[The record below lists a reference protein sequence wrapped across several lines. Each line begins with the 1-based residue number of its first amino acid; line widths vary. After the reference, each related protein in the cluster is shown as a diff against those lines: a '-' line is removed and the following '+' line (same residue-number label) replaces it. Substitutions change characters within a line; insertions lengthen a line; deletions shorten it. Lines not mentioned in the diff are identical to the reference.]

1 MTTSP
6 LRLWPLLL
14 ASVLIGGC
22 TSDTPEDTGTT
33 KERPHPTDPTTDTG
47 TGEET
52 VLPTLE
58 FPEANVVIN
67 ELMARND
74 STWVAP
80 EGDRPDWVEL
90 VNLGDEDIPLHRLSI
105 TDING
110 NEWDK
115 ASGTI
120 KAGERL
126 LLSST
131 DLGLNLSSDEDV
143 ITLYVDNDTVLDEVS
158 WVGLERDV
166 AIARLPD
173 LTGPFTR
180 TVFATP
186 GSANGTVPS
195 ESLDAA
201 TETIFLRD
209 QVHRIDFTLT
219 EQAIGQINT
228 RSENWGQAAMT
239 FDDQHYDA
247 VGLRLK
253 GSASFDLM
261 DGKPAFKVDMNKGV
275 PGTRL
280 RTLKGF
286 NLHNG
291 NVYDP
296 TRARDHISYRLAREA
311 GLMAPR
317 VGWTD
322 VYVNGTYFGIYMII
336 EQHDDQMIEVN
347 FPGLGET
354 GYMFEPNEASGGGF
368 SWGDF
373 GGGGIGGWDLEEG
386 AEPPAPE
393 IITALQSADELVA
406 GNASDAAIEELWNH
420 VDKES
425 LLSYMAWEAVIS
437 HTDGYKAP
445 NNWRVFVHPVDA
457 KVHLVPAGAEWTWDN
472 SPSPLSWGGNLAQFC
487 LDNRGCRRDYGA
499 RALEVAAMVDDI
511 DLRTDFEEVSDMLA
525 PYLAADPR
533 SSHNSSTVAS
543 QRQSTIEN
551 IDDYPNEVASDICDD
566 MPALEGCTPQ

>member
-1 MTTSP
+1 MG
-6 LRLWPLLL
+6 
-14 ASVLIGGC
+14 AC
-22 TSDTPEDTGTT
+22 TSDTPEESKKPKDG
-33 KERPHPTDPTTDTG
+33 RPILTDPTTDPG
-47 TGEET
+47 TEET
-52 VLPTLE
+52 VLPALE
-58 FPEANVVIN
+58 LPEAHIIIN

-80 EGDRPDWVEL
+80 EGDRPDWIEL
-90 VNLGDEDIPLHRLSI
+90 VNLGDEDIALNRLRI

-110 NEWDK
+110 NEWDR
-115 ASGTI
+115 ADGTI
-120 KAGERL
+120 AAGERQ
-126 LLSST
+126 LLSAT

-143 ITLYVDNDTVLDEVS
+143 VTLYVDDDTVLDEVS
-158 WVGLERDV
+158 WVALERDV
-166 AIARLPD
+166 SIARLPD
-173 LTGPFTR
+173 LTGPLTR
-180 TVFATP
+180 TAFPTP
-186 GSANGTVPS
+186 GAANGTEPS
-195 ESLDAA
+195 NTLDAA

-209 QVHRIDFTLT
+209 EVHRIDFTLT
-219 EQAIGQINT
+219 DQAIGQINT
-228 RSENWGQAAMT
+228 TAENWGQAT
-239 FDDQHYDA
+239 LDFDDQHYDA

-261 DGKPAFKVDMNKGV
+261 NGKPAFKVDMNKGV

-291 NVYDP
+291 NVFDP

-317 VGWTD
+317 VGWAD
-322 VYVNGTYFGIYMII
+322 VYVNGVYFGIYMII
-336 EQHDDQMIEVN
+336 EQHDDQMIEAN

-354 GYMFEPNEASGGGF
+354 GYMFEPNESSGGGF

-386 AEPPAPE
+386 AVPPAPE
-393 IITALQSADELVA
+393 IITALQSTDELVA

-420 VDKES
+420 VDKDN
-425 LLSYMAWEAVIS
+425 LLSYMAWESVIS

-457 KVHLVPAGAEWTWDN
+457 KVHLVPAGAEWTWDI
-472 SPSPLSWGGNLAQFC
+472 SPTPLFWGGDLAQFC

-499 RALEVAAMVDDI
+499 RALEVAALVDDI

-533 SSHNSSTVAS
+533 SRHSISTVS
-543 QRQSTIEN
+543 DQRRSTIEN
-551 IDDYPNEVASDICDD
+551 IDGYPNEVATDICND
-566 MPALEGCTPQ
+566 MPSLEGCAPQ